1 MEELAFGG
9 FLLREVQRVTAKAMP
24 GYAALM
30 VGLTHSFSRFWH
42 LAQCLARR
50 QYCWKPSLYGA
61 VYLYRGKLYDA
72 VLAHA
77 VTNLLLAFYAMAF
90 EHWSYL

>member
-1 MEELAFGG
+1 
-9 FLLREVQRVTAKAMP
+9 MP

-30 VGLTHSFSRFWH
+30 VGLAISSVVFGILHSAW
-42 LAQCLARR
+42 LAGSIAGLI
-50 QYCWKPSLYGA
+50 YGA